1 MYSERKAAAS
11 VDLCT
16 IIKPE
21 PTLLNCS
28 RVRCAFAA
36 CLSNSSWGGCRSRRM
51 CSKWLVSVQQ
61 LGVSFPPERRT
72 GNHDSWLILLLLL
85 TREQDRIKVSPLP
98 GQIDFSCSQC
108 RKTHAVQ
115 CVWKMSSSWKD
126 GANLPKCLDGKLLFL
141 TGFMYHCGD
150 SHFLF
155 RAHSLL
161 LGTRA
166 QFSSFCLR

>member
-11 VDLCT
+11 ADPCT

-36 CLSNSSWGGCRSRRM
+36 CLSNSSWDGCRSRRM
-51 CSKWLVSVQQ
+51 CSKWLVNVQQ
-61 LGVSFPPERRT
+61 LGVSSPPERRT

-98 GQIDFSCSQC
+98 GQIDFSCSVLQDTRRPVC
-108 RKTHAVQ
+108 LENVVQLERRSKSSQMFGRKIIIFDRVYVSLWRLT
-115 CVWKMSSSWKD
+115 
-126 GANLPKCLDGKLLFL
+126 FL
-141 TGFMYHCGD
+141 NQGPLIT
-150 SHFLF
+150 L
-155 RAHSLL
+155 RNK
-161 LGTRA
+161 GTI
-166 QFSSFCLR
+166 